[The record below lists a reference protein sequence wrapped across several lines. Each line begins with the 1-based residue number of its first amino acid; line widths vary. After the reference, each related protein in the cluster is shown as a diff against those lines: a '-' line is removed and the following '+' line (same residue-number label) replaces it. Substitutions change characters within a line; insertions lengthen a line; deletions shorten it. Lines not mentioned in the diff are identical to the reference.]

1 MTFWKWSTTA
11 ANNGTADSTCPFPE
25 GMSPSAVNDGA
36 RGMMAAAAKYRDDI
50 GGMLVTAGTATAYT
64 LFSNQGFDTFA
75 AMHGAMICFTPHATN
90 GANGTSLNVDGKGP
104 KPILTAPGV
113 GLPGAILVQ
122 GTPYAVTYNNTDGAF
137 YLHGFYNDPFNVP
150 FLGGMDHW
158 DTVTPNSSFIFPL
171 GQAISRTVYAAAFA
185 RWGTKF
191 GVGDGATTFNVPNKA
206 GKVSAMIEPAA
217 NLLTAGFFG
226 GDSTQIGV
234 VGGSEKHL
242 LTAPQM
248 PTHFHGAPISETA
261 HTHPNLQF
269 GVRGYST
276 SGSGQ
281 AYGAAPGVDGTV
293 NVGIGGALTGIR
305 VNSANG
311 IDTTASAGGSL
322 AHPNCQPTITCN
334 YIIRIL

>member
-64 LFSNQGFDTFA
+64 LFSNQGFDSFA

-90 GANGTSLNVDGKGP
+90 GANGTSLNVDAKGP

-185 RWGTKF
+185 KWGTKF

-217 NLLTAGFFG
+217 GLLTPAWFG
-226 GDSTQIGV
+226 GDSTQIGAI
-234 VGGSEKHL
+234 GGSEKHL
-242 LTAPQM
+242 LTAAQIPAVAFSGTTGNDS
-248 PTHFHGAPISETA
+248 PD
-261 HTHPNLQF
+261 HTHGTPNMNTR
-269 GVRGYST
+269 GVST
-276 SGSGQ
+276 SGSAQAVMYQGQ
-281 AYGAAPGVDGTV
+281 GVDGST
-293 NVGIGGALTGIR
+293 NFGSTGGASVRHQHAFSGAI
-305 VNSANG
+305 
-311 IDTTASAGGSL
+311 AGGGL